1 MAKKITRL
9 GDPANP
15 YGKKKTPTGR
25 AVDKPVPRTAPV
37 TPRKAAPIDA
47 PKGKGLIKDLN
58 EKYGGGARK
67 RAIDAAIA
75 GRKA

>member
-15 YGKKKTPTGR
+15 YGKKKTPSSQAVKPSPR
-25 AVDKPVPRTAPV
+25 ASATPAKKVPTV
-37 TPRKAAPIDA
+37 TA

-58 EKYGGGARK
+58 DKIGGGARK
-67 RAIDAAIA
+67 RAIDAAIE
-75 GRKA
+75 GQKP

>member
-15 YGKKKTPTGR
+15 YSGKRTPSSQAVKPKPR
-25 AVDKPVPRTAPV
+25 AP
-37 TPRKAAPIDA
+37 AAPAKKPPTVTA

-58 EKYGGGARK
+58 DKIGGGARK
-67 RAIDAAIA
+67 RAIDAAVA

>member
-15 YGKKKTPTGR
+15 FGKKKTPSSQAVKPSPR
-25 AVDKPVPRTAPV
+25 ASSTPAKKAPTV
-37 TPRKAAPIDA
+37 TA

-58 EKYGGGARK
+58 DKFGGGARK
-67 RAIDAAIA
+67 RAIDAAIE
-75 GRKA
+75 GRKP

>member
-15 YGKKKTPTGR
+15 YGKKKTPSSQAVKPTPR
-25 AVDKPVPRTAPV
+25 AVATKKV
-37 TPRKAAPIDA
+37 TTVTA

-58 EKYGGGARK
+58 DKIGGGARK
-67 RAIDAAIA
+67 RAVDAAIE
-75 GRKA
+75 GRKP